1 MRRPSAAWNDG
12 PVTSARPSLDE
23 PRTDSQRKWL
33 QVREFLDDKRFG
45 LGRAAAALYPD
56 HATVGPTPLL
66 SERRW
71 MPAAPVPLSDLRLD
85 LEPNRAVRESFADAA
100 ATVVLPERPDATR
113 YASYSAATTE
123 LTGRTFDNRGTYRL
137 QAAHL
142 RGVGRL
148 AFGLGRYF
156 DGLDVGEAAAHEFAA
171 VRLGLLADDEQ
182 RIRRAIGDPCDPA
195 RRPTNVAISTLTLR
209 HDRTTRE
216 ATCLLHWR
224 DPTKVGHAG
233 GLYQVL
239 PTGVFQAVGEAAWN
253 LHNDFDLWRS
263 MIREYAEELLGED
276 EDYGA
281 DGGPIDYAAWPFA
294 AAITRGLAD
303 GAVRAYVLGL
313 GVDPLTLATD
323 LLTVVVIDA
332 GFYDELFDGVIAV
345 NEEGRVLSSIDEHRT
360 SAYGIPF
367 TGDMLSRLVDDEP
380 MQAAGA
386 AVLWL
391 AWEHRTVLLD

>member
-1 MRRPSAAWNDG
+1 VRSFLACNDG
-12 PVTSARPSLDE
+12 SVTPAPPSVRDPL
-23 PRTDSQRKWL
+23 TDSERKWL
-33 QVREFLDDKRFG
+33 RVREFLDDKRFG
-45 LGRAAAALYPD
+45 LGRGAARLYPD
-56 HATVGPTPLL
+56 HPTVGPTPLL
-66 SERRW
+66 TARRW
-71 MPAAPVPLSDLRLD
+71 MPAAPVRLSDLTLD
-85 LEPNRAVRESFADAA
+85 LEPNRAVRESFTDAA
-100 ATVVLPERPDATR
+100 TAVVLPERSDGAR
-113 YASYSAATTE
+113 YESYSAALTE

-195 RRPTNVAISTLTLR
+195 RRPTNVAISTLSLR

-216 ATCLLHWR
+216 TTCLLHWR
-224 DPTKVGHAG
+224 DPNKVGHAG

-239 PTGVFQAVGEAAWN
+239 PTGVFQAAGGPGWN
-253 LHNDFDLWRS
+253 LRNDFDLWRS
-263 MIREYAEELLGED
+263 MIREYAEELLGAD
-276 EDYGA
+276 EGYGA
-281 DGGPIDYAAWPFA
+281 ERAPIDYAAWPFA
-294 AAITRGLAD
+294 AAMARGLAD
-303 GAVRAYVLGL
+303 GAIRAYVLGL
-313 GVDPLTLATD
+313 GVDALTLATD

-332 GFYDELFDGVIAV
+332 GLYDELFDRVIAV
-345 NEEGRVLSSIDEHRT
+345 NQEGRVLSSVDEHRT

-367 TGDMLSRLVDDEP
+367 TADMVSRFTEDEP

-386 AVLWL
+386 AVLWS
-391 AWEHRTVLLD
+391 AWEQRAALLD

>member
-1 MRRPSAAWNDG
+1 
-12 PVTSARPSLDE
+12 VTSTRPSLNE
-23 PRTDSQRKWL
+23 RLTDSQRKWL
-33 QVREFLDDKRFG
+33 QIREFLDEKRFG
-45 LGRAAAALYPD
+45 LGRAAARLYPD
-56 HATVGPTPLL
+56 RPTIGPTPLL

-71 MPAAPVPLSDLRLD
+71 RPAAPVPLSDLTID
-85 LEPNRAVRESFADAA
+85 LEPNRAVRESFADVAA
-100 ATVVLPERPDATR
+100 AVVLPERPDGAR
-113 YASYSAATTE
+113 YESYSEAMTE
-123 LTGRTFDNRGTYRL
+123 LTGRAFDNRGTYRL

-148 AFGLGRYF
+148 AFGLGHYF

-171 VRLGLLADDEQ
+171 VRLGLLADDAQ

-195 RRPTNVAISTLTLR
+195 RRPINVAISTLTLR
-209 HDRTTRE
+209 HDRATPET
-216 ATCLLHWR
+216 TCLLHWR
-224 DPTKVGHAG
+224 DPNKVGHAG

-239 PTGVFQAVGEAAWN
+239 PTGVFQAAGAAQWN

-281 DGGPIDYAAWPFA
+281 ERAPIDYAAWPFA
-294 AAITRGLAD
+294 AAMTRGLGD
-303 GAVRAYVLGL
+303 GSIRAFVLGL

-332 GFYDELFDGVIAV
+332 GLYDKLFDEVIAV
-345 NEEGRVLSSIDEHRT
+345 NEEGRVLSSVDDHHT

-367 TGDMLSRLVDDEP
+367 TAEMVSRFIDDEP

-386 AVLWL
+386 AVLWS
-391 AWEHRTVLLD
+391 AWEQRAFLLD